1 MIGGILI
8 GIVLFALF
16 YIVIDAYNIFINGFY
31 EQFIKGMLLDNPNK
45 LDSRHTISYLS
56 KVYKSEYL
64 LIIKLTFI
72 ASIVISIFAFV
83 KKKVNN
89 YLLYLMSISILIVFL
104 IYIYPHNYNGTYYYF
119 HYGFIKILM
128 GLIILFN
135 VIFLNTIRKRIKE
148 QGDNLSIMLLAS
160 SFIMI
165 INHMGSSDGTGYS
178 LWAMWICLPLIFLL
192 MVELSTKSQ
201 HTNNIVIH
209 LKSVLS
215 LWKVILIL
223 ILISSI
229 YLQFYSIYRD
239 QPRSQLNTEFSF
251 PALNNIYSSS
261 DRVRVV
267 DEVLF
272 EVSRLTDK
280 DDEILFVNSIPM
292 FYYLTETKPIF
303 GRVWLLQNTID
314 KIDKG
319 FQDMIDQGKRPKLFV
334 YSKINTRPRTWPNN
348 EGITGNLSI
357 AAIKDI
363 PKLDFLK
370 DKFINDLN
378 YTLIFE
384 NDAFVIYEHDNT
396 NY

>member
-1 MIGGILI
+1 
-8 GIVLFALF
+8 
-16 YIVIDAYNIFINGFY
+16 
-31 EQFIKGMLLDNPNK
+31 
-45 LDSRHTISYLS
+45 
-56 KVYKSEYL
+56 
-64 LIIKLTFI
+64 
-72 ASIVISIFAFV
+72 
-83 KKKVNN
+83 
-89 YLLYLMSISILIVFL
+89 
-104 IYIYPHNYNGTYYYF
+104 
-119 HYGFIKILM
+119 M